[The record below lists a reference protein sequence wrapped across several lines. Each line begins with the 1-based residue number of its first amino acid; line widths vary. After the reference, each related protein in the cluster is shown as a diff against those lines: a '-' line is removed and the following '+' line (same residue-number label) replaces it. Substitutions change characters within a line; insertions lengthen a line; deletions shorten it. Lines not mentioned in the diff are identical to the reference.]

1 MAELGDP
8 ILLENEYSRTDEQ
21 TVTSLF
27 GPKFSHSLFTS
38 ESGSWQGPI
47 ESDYGF
53 HLVRISEHLA
63 AQPRP
68 LEQVRTQVL
77 NDWHRSQQA
86 KAKDQFF
93 AELWKI

>member
-1 MAELGDP
+1 M
-8 ILLENEYSRTDEQ
+8 
-21 TVTSLF
+21 V
-27 GPKFSHSLFTS
+27 
-38 ESGSWQGPI
+38 
-47 ESDYGF
+47 

-63 AQPRP
+63 GQPRP